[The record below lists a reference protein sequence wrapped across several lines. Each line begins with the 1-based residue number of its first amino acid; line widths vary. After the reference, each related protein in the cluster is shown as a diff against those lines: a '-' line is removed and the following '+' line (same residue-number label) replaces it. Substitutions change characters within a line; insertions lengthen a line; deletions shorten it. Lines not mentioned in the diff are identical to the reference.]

1 MVVIVMGVSGCGKT
15 TIGKMLAESLAIPY
29 YDADN
34 FHPEANLQKMRAEI
48 PLDDLDREPWLNE
61 LARQLADWD
70 KGSGA
75 VLSCSALKEKYREKF
90 NERVKNI
97 YWVFLQGSYE
107 LIYSRL
113 QARAGHYMK
122 PGLLK
127 SQFESLE
134 VPGYGFH
141 VSISDSP
148 EEITAQIIRNMV
160 LTKKSSFGLIGLG
173 VMGKSIA
180 LNIAE
185 KHISISVYNR
195 AEAGEE
201 KVVQHFLEENKQ
213 FENLQGYQELQSF
226 VESLK
231 KPRKILIMIKAGSAL
246 DEVIEQLIPFLAP
259 GDILIDGGNSHYR
272 DTEKRMETLAKK
284 QIDFVGAGIS
294 GGEEGARTGPSIMPG
309 GSREAYSHIA
319 PVLEAIAARDKQGA
333 SCCTHA
339 GPGGSGHFVKMVH
352 NGIEYAEMQLLA
364 DVFTVLA
371 ADHNYEE
378 IADIFE
384 KWDRT
389 EVSSFLLQITSIIL
403 RKKEG
408 DLYLLDLILDSA
420 GSKGTG
426 SWSGIAALHFG
437 QPATLM
443 TTAVFAR
450 YISALKERRV
460 QLSQLIK
467 TKESKSGKPDV
478 ESLFHA
484 YYFAKI
490 LNHQQ
495 GFALIKAV
503 SDEKQWHIDL
513 AEIARIWT
521 NGCIIKSAFMEKC
534 QMIFGQST
542 DLFSEQ
548 EVLDTLKGI
557 ELSVSEIVQLSI
569 QKRMSVPILFT
580 ALDYWFAITTP
591 RSSAAVIQAQRDYFG
606 AHTYQRT
613 DQESGTFFHTKWT
626 EL

>member
-1 MVVIVMGVSGCGKT
+1 
-15 TIGKMLAESLAIPY
+15 MLAESLELPY
-29 YDADN
+29 YDADT
-34 FHPEANLQKMRAEI
+34 FHPEENVKKMHAGI

-61 LARQLADWD
+61 LTSQILNWD

-90 NERVKNI
+90 NACVKNI
-97 YWVFLQGSYE
+97 YWVVLQGSYE

-113 QARAGHYMK
+113 QSRAGHYMN

-134 VPGYGFH
+134 VPAYGFH
-141 VSISDSP
+141 ISVSGSLK
-148 EEITAQIIRNMV
+148 EITAQIIRNME

-185 KHISISVYNR
+185 KNISLSVYNR

-201 KVVQHFLEENKQ
+201 EVVRHFLEENKQ
-213 FENLQGYQELQSF
+213 FENIKGYQELQSF

-231 KPRKILIMIKAGSAL
+231 KPRKILIMIKAGKAL
-246 DEVIEQLIPFLAP
+246 DRVIEQISPFLDP
-259 GDILIDGGNSHYR
+259 GDILIDGGNSNYQ
-272 DTEKRMETLAKK
+272 DTAKRMVTLAKK

-294 GGEEGARTGPSIMPG
+294 GGEAGARTGPSIMPG
-309 GSREAYSHIA
+309 GSREAYHQLA
-319 PVLEAIAARDKQGA
+319 PVLEVIAARDKQGA
-333 SCCTHA
+333 SCCTHV

-364 DVFTVLA
+364 DIFTVLA
-371 ADHNYEE
+371 ADHTYEE
-378 IADIFE
+378 IAAIFE

-389 EVSSFLLQITSIIL
+389 EVSSFLLQITSSIL

-408 DLYLLDLILDSA
+408 DRYLLDLILDSA

-437 QPATLM
+437 QAATLM

-450 YISALKERRV
+450 YISALKERRLE
-460 QLSQLIK
+460 LSEQIK
-467 TKESKSGKPDV
+467 TNEIKSGKPDV
-478 ESLFHA
+478 KSLYHA

-490 LNHQQ
+490 VNHQQ

-503 SDEKQWHIDL
+503 SDELHWHINL
-513 AEIARIWT
+513 GEMARIWT

-542 DLFSEQ
+542 DLFADKK
-548 EVLDTLKGI
+548 VLDTLQKL
-557 ELSVSEIVQLSI
+557 EPSVSKIIQMSI
-569 QKRMSVPILFT
+569 KKRMSVPVLFS
-580 ALDYWFAITTP
+580 ALDYWFAITTR

-613 DQESGTFFHTKWT
+613 DKQSGVFFHTKWT
-626 EL
+626 EQ